1 MRFLKT
7 LGTPLPKAFAAAAE
21 FMLNADLRR
30 AVSHPA
36 ADPEEVQRLLDETTA
51 LGVDLDRKELSYAL
65 EQALA
70 TLVDNLRERPE
81 DPELLRRVHEAVTLA
96 RSAPFQVDLW
106 RAQTRCYELLQT
118 VYPEQLEKAE
128 KGDEA
133 AAEWVSRFKKLG
145 EGLAGRGGERFFCSP
160 AGATFE
166 QPGVSTQGG
175 GGGAGPG
182 PPRWPGPVP
191 WRAAAAPAP

>member
-1 MRFLKT
+1 VEDEFRHVYEAHAPLMRFLKT

-65 EQALA
+65 EQALG

-81 DPELLRRVHEAVTLA
+81 DPDLLRRVHEAVTLA

-106 RAQTRCYELLQT
+106 RAQNRCYELLQT
-118 VYPEQLEKAE
+118 VYPEQLEKAG
-128 KGDEA
+128 KGDAA
-133 AAEWVSRFKKLG
+133 AAEWVGRFKKLG
-145 EGLAGRGGERFFCSP
+145 EGLAVRVG
-160 AGATFE
+160 
-166 QPGVSTQGG
+166 
-175 GGGAGPG
+175 
-182 PPRWPGPVP
+182 
-191 WRAAAAPAP
+191 